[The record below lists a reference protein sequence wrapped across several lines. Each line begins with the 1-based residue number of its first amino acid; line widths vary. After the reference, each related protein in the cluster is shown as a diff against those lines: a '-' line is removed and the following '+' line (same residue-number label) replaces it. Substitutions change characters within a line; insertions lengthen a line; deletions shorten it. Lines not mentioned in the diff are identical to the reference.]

1 MELKNVM
8 DEIIGKLG
16 NEIGIFIDNGV
27 IDISVM
33 ETNANEVQKILDK
46 NHISY
51 QMDDDLYP
59 VYNFTF

>member
-8 DEIIGKLG
+8 DEIIEKLG

-46 NHISY
+46 NHINY